1 MPDKEQSEVMYIS
14 ITFPV
19 ADFRNLHRENAG
31 RLDRPAWGRT
41 DPQAEFARGFGA
53 IHTRTKSGNGF
64 SGENYYAD
72 CDNLIRYPEQ
82 IFVSPFAD
90 FNRPIL
96 AYPFYR
102 RFFFDGQMAGRFEL
116 GFRLNEGSLA
126 DISITKGDAQ
136 YIASTLAKKL
146 LDEEVRVQLVDGREL
161 TQPFSNAM
169 NALRDG
175 WLLSSTKTKALST
188 FDISTVGANYVG
200 VGKPFVFIR
209 AGNQTRLAEERQK
222 RNLLDQDD
230 LKLFLT
236 RSGSQ
241 GQIFDTA
248 VIQSQRDLDDENA
261 NERLARLFYSQLRTL
276 VFAHSFY
283 LRQVEAGLIS
293 GPRSLEPALKSL
305 VDRLSALEPVEDQ
318 HGDALTCEALRQ
330 ILRSADIDVARM
342 SREIDEQL
350 KPGWLRR
357 NLGGFFGYFDKKA
370 DLAIEAAAGAATKQL
385 LSGGP

>member
-1 MPDKEQSEVMYIS
+1 M
-14 ITFPV
+14 
-19 ADFRNLHRENAG
+19 
-31 RLDRPAWGRT
+31 
-41 DPQAEFARGFGA
+41 
-53 IHTRTKSGNGF
+53 
-64 SGENYYAD
+64 
-72 CDNLIRYPEQ
+72 
-82 IFVSPFAD
+82 
-90 FNRPIL
+90 
-96 AYPFYR
+96 
-102 RFFFDGQMAGRFEL
+102 
-116 GFRLNEGSLA
+116 
-126 DISITKGDAQ
+126 
-136 YIASTLAKKL
+136 AKKL

-293 GPRSLEPALKSL
+293 GPRSLESALKSL

-342 SREIDEQL
+342 SHEIDEQL
-350 KPGWLRR
+350 KPGWVRR
-357 NLGGFFGYFDKKA
+357 NLGGFFGYFDRKA